1 MSLFG
6 SRDASCLLILFLFW
20 DGNVVTKWGQHH
32 HKTTH
37 LRCRGRS
44 LAILHPSFIVIISCV
59 EDRLGSIQ
67 AFDPTKTVRIMQPF
81 ANIIERMPFFSC
93 KTYVGL
99 MKFVIG
105 DLGANSWDTLLATKH
120 IKFNC
125 ILKKIAKMGI
135 KL

>member
-44 LAILHPSFIVIISCV
+44 LAILHTSFIVIISCV

-67 AFDPTKTVRIMQPF
+67 AFDPTKTVKIMQPF
-81 ANIIERMPFFSC
+81 AYIIVQMLIFSG
-93 KTYVGL
+93 KPYVGL
-99 MKFVIG
+99 MKFVIE
-105 DLGANSWDTLLATKH
+105 DLEANWDTLLA
-120 IKFNC
+120 IKTH
-125 ILKKIAKMGI
+125 
-135 KL
+135 